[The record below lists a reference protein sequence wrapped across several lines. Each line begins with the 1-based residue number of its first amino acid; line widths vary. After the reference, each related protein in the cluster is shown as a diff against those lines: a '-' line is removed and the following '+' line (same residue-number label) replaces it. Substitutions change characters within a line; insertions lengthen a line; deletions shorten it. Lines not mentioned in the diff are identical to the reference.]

1 MAMGLFDYDA
11 RPATPQVQLV
21 GDRSSAAAYALRDF
35 LTRNG
40 LPYDWQE
47 VDGTG
52 GTGDPADLPLCI
64 LPDGRRIAR
73 ATVEQVAAGLGM
85 ISPPQLDVYDLV
97 IVGAGPAGLGAAVYA
112 TSEGLTTAVIEG
124 VAPGGQAGT
133 TSLIENYLGFPTG
146 ISGGELA
153 TRAVSQA
160 RRFGAEIL
168 LARQLS
174 AIAAESGGFR
184 TELSDGSTMWSRA
197 VLVASG
203 VQWRR
208 LDVEGIDDLLG
219 AGVYYGAGPSEALGC
234 RNSQVVIIGGGNS
247 AGQAAVRFSRYAAR
261 VTLLVRGERLEASM
275 SQYLID
281 TIAGIDNVEVRTST
295 HVVGVEADGH
305 LHHVVVAS
313 TDGTRESLAADRLF
327 VCIGGTP
334 RTDRTSAAGV
344 AVDSTGYILTGSD
357 LTAGADA
364 VGRWPLS
371 RDPLPLETSVPGLFA
386 AGDVRHGSIKRCAAA
401 IGEGAMAVALVHHH
415 LAEDVRG

>member
-1 MAMGLFDYDA
+1 MGLFDYDA
-11 RPATPQVQLV
+11 RPATPQVLLI

-35 LTRNG
+35 LKRNG
-40 LPYDWQE
+40 RPYDWQE
-47 VDGTG
+47 ADGAGETI
-52 GTGDPADLPLCI
+52 DSADLPVCI
-64 LPDGRRIAR
+64 LPDGSRIAR

-85 ISPPQLDVYDLV
+85 ISPPQLDAYDLV

-112 TSEGLTTAVIEG
+112 TSEGLTTAVIEA

-153 TRAVSQA
+153 TRAASQA

-174 AIAAESGGFR
+174 RIAPDSGGFL
-184 TELSDGSTMWSRA
+184 TELSDGSTMRSRS

-203 VQWRR
+203 VEWRR

-247 AGQAAVRFSRYAAR
+247 AGQAALRFSRYAAR
-261 VTLLVRGERLEASM
+261 VTLLVRGERLGASM

-281 TIAGIDNVEVRTST
+281 TIAGIDNIEVRTST

-313 TDGTRESLAADRLF
+313 TDGTRESLAADGLF

-334 RTDRTSAAGV
+334 RSDRTSAAGV
-344 AVDSTGYILTGSD
+344 AVDSTGYILTGTD
-357 LTAGADA
+357 LTASADA
-364 VGRWPLS
+364 VGRWPLA

-401 IGEGAMAVALVHHH
+401 IGEGAMAVALVHRH